1 MKTTYVLQVPIN
13 VTTYEEILEE
23 ISRRIKNNQKY
34 SIISIN
40 LNKIILANENKEIME
55 IVKSFDCFI
64 PDGISVVRASNE
76 LTGRITGVDLFDK
89 ICSEHEKIGAKIFLY
104 GAKEEVVEA
113 AKNNL
118 QEKYKNIQIVGF
130 ENGYIKDNDSL
141 IEKINASG
149 ANIVFIAMGSPKQEK
164 WIYENREKL
173 KANILMGVG
182 GSFDVVSGKSK
193 RAPKW
198 IRKMGIEWLYRM
210 LKEPKRLKNV
220 PLQIKYYLKLKK
232 KEGVLNERN

>member
-40 LNKIILANENKEIME
+40 LNKIIFANENKEIME

-76 LTGRITGVDLFDK
+76 LTERITGIDLFDK
-89 ICSEHEKIGAKIFLY
+89 ICSQYEKIGAKIFLY
-104 GAKEEVVEA
+104 GAKEEIVEA
-113 AKNNL
+113 AKLKL
-118 QEKYKNIQIVGF
+118 QEKYKNIPIVGF
-130 ENGYIKDNDSL
+130 ENGFVKDNEAL
-141 IEKINASG
+141 IEKINASE

-164 WIYENREKL
+164 WIYENREKI

-182 GSFDVVSGKSK
+182 GTFDIVSGKLK

-198 IRKMGIEWLYRM
+198 IQKMGIEWLYRM